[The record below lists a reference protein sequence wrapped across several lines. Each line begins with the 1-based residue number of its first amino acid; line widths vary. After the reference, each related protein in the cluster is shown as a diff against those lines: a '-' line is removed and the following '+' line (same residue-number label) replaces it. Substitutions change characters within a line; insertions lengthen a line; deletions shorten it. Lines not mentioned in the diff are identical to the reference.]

1 MMLPSLLSRSERII
15 SDARSESTIH
25 LPGTSWYHRSNRY
38 AAAIQS
44 HGSAC
49 QSLCKA
55 PPFVCCFIRFLLI
68 QVSSYLNYTAF
79 GRKAQGIQGKKAS

>member
-44 HGSAC
+44 
-49 QSLCKA
+49 LCKA

-79 GRKAQGIQGKKAS
+79 GRKAQGMQGKKAP